1 MAAWGTG
8 LYQDDVAEDVKEDY
22 YNCFR
27 EDGLDNKAAYDW
39 RKASLPEMGIKKHLS
54 IKWRKI

>member
-27 EDGLDNKAAYDW
+27 EDGLDNEAAYE
-39 RKASLPEMGIKKHLS
+39 RM
-54 IKWRKI
+54 